1 MSDLVH
7 ATSDADFEADV
18 LTSDLPVLVDFW
30 AEWCGPCKMI
40 APVLE
45 EIARQYEGRLKV
57 FKLDVDKNNET
68 PVKFG
73 VRGIPNLILFK
84 DGEVVDSKVGALA
97 KAQLADFIDENL

>member
-7 ATSDADFEADV
+7 AV
-18 LTSDLPVLVDFW
+18 SDLTFQDDVINATVPVLVDFW

-45 EIARQYEGRLKV
+45 EVAKHYAGRVKIVKV
-57 FKLDVDKNNET
+57 DVDQSSDT
-68 PVKFG
+68 AAKFG

-84 DGEVVDSKVGALA
+84 DGEVVDSRMGALS
-97 KAQLADFIDENL
+97 KSQLIEFIEGNI

>member
-7 ATSDADFEADV
+7 AV
-18 LTSDLPVLVDFW
+18 SDLTFQDDVINATVPVLVDFW

-45 EIARQYEGRLKV
+45 EVAKHYAGRVKIVKV
-57 FKLDVDKNNET
+57 DVDQSSDT
-68 PVKFG
+68 AAKFG

-84 DGEVVDSKVGALA
+84 DGEVIDSRMGALS
-97 KAQLADFIDENL
+97 KSQLIEFIEGNI

>member
-7 ATSDADFEADV
+7 AV
-18 LTSDLPVLVDFW
+18 SDLTFQDDVINATVPVLVDFW

-45 EIARQYEGRLKV
+45 EVDKHYAGRVKIVKV
-57 FKLDVDKNNET
+57 DVDQSSDT
-68 PVKFG
+68 AAKFG

-84 DGEVVDSKVGALA
+84 DGEVIDSRMGALS
-97 KAQLADFIDENL
+97 KSQLIEFIEGNI